1 MSQQMRGICTKNT
14 NTMDVIVMTNAMNS
28 KIDVISTCH
37 AIYCAVNQNHEV
49 MNLLRRRESQQR

>member
-1 MSQQMRGICTKNT
+1 
-14 NTMDVIVMTNAMNS
+14 MDVIVMTNVMNS
-28 KIDVISTCH
+28 KIEVISTAAVCH